1 MSMQRIGILDFW
13 ERVDSSRSSTLA
25 QMSEGTGIPLGTLKN
40 FRTRR
45 LLPSLVDT
53 VAIADYLGVSLDWLV
68 LGKDVERG
76 GSRVGSLLKAYLCA
90 DDVTKLMVERILGL
104 S

>member
-1 MSMQRIGILDFW
+1 MAMQRIGVLDFW
-13 ERVDSSRSSTLA
+13 SRVDSSRSSTLA
-25 QMSEGTGIPLGTLKN
+25 HMSEGTGIPLGTLKN
-40 FRTRR
+40 FRTRG

-68 LGKDVERG
+68 LGKDVEQ
-76 GSRVGSLLKAYLCA
+76 GSGRLSNLLKAYLCA